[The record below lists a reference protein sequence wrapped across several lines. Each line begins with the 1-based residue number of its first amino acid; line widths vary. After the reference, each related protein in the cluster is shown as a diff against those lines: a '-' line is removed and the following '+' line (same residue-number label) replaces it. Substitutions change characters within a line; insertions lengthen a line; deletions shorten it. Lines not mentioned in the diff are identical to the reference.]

1 MLVSLSLSSYSARKI
16 ISCGSKNV
24 YKNLHNLN
32 CFKSIF
38 VSKHHDLLFQ
48 GHGMRRLKAIR
59 RQDIFIDETV
69 YGGMT
74 QGELSQAREK
84 ELQLAQ
90 QDINMERTKEKKNT
104 LEAYVYE
111 TRNKVHFCALSLLIL
126 SYSCV
131 IIRFF

>member
-1 MLVSLSLSSYSARKI
+1 
-16 ISCGSKNV
+16 
-24 YKNLHNLN
+24 
-32 CFKSIF
+32 
-38 VSKHHDLLFQ
+38 
-48 GHGMRRLKAIR
+48 MRRLKAIR